1 MKKNMSV
8 ESMSEKSSVEIRE
21 QKLTALVERVE
32 RSKKLTW
39 GNNKI
44 AAD

>member
-1 MKKNMSV
+1 MNKNTSF

-32 RSKKLTW
+32 RSKKLIW
-39 GNNKI
+39 GNDKI